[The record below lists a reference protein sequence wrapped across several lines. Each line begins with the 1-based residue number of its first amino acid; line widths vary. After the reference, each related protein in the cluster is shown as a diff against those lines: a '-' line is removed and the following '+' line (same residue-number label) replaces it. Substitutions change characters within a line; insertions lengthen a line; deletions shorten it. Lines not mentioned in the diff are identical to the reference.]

1 MASRYNF
8 SINKGA
14 TKVIELTYTDSN
26 NQPKDLTGYNARMQL
41 RKTPTSQDFDLE
53 LLSGTAT
60 PNSSI
65 LGMTPSEGKIRIYIS
80 AVDSDLLTSS
90 VYFYD
95 LELYTENDP
104 FGKNDPE
111 FVIRVIEGTISVKFN
126 ITR

>member
-1 MASRYNF
+1 MASKYNF

-80 AVDSDLLTSS
+80 AADSDLLTSS